1 MIVFLFLCFIFLRK
15 HYKIVDKTR
24 LKMMKKILGFI
35 LFGLGVG
42 FLMGIVGGPQVDAK
56 GIPYLEYGLNKIY
69 FVEDCRPKSG
79 SGGDLVSDFNP
90 NDVYNENA
98 TKIMTALL
106 QAGYSKVEVAGVMG
120 SLKGESGAFNPG
132 EGENAYMGDATIGDK
147 SFRVTSSPCYNRCGF
162 GIAQWTSGGRQDR
175 LQQYADSKNLSVVSL
190 EAQTGYLIKE
200 LGEYG
205 FGPGSFKFGAKADNA
220 ESAAKAAVE
229 VCSNY
234 EIPGHTAAEARAK
247 CISRGSE
254 TYGRAAYE
262 LMQSGGVSGS
272 GSGHASGSISGSTED
287 GTNVTIIG
295 DSIVEGSKGE
305 ILALMPKADIDSKVG
320 RQFDEGL
327 TILEKMSKD
336 SKLRKI
342 LVFALGTNGV
352 GTASASN
359 IQKVIDLAGSDTEI
373 VFVTNYTKNNDYSSN
388 NNNFAKAAKD
398 NSNVTVVDWE
408 ALVSGAP
415 DTYLSS
421 DGIHPNASGQKQF
434 ANLIYDAISGG
445 GSGSEDE
452 DDLGV
457 CEDEDDEVCGGGE
470 AIAKEAVKLA
480 WPDKNHY
487 DQINPEYAKAAGEVG
502 LSQYGVNL
510 SDAQDCGKYVAVV
523 VRKAVDP
530 DFPACCTWT
539 MEEYMA
545 NSSNWKEIPNESS
558 ESNMKPGDIMVVN
571 EGSRGYGSKQAPSG
585 GQGAAGHVQIYIGED
600 EKLASASLHSRTGN
614 VGEYFAFSSRGWNY
628 RIFRFVGSVSGG
640 DNCSDGA
647 TGNLEGDLK
656 EIEESTGHKVGV
668 AVVAPGSTDVMTAG
682 SWGGGRAWSTINVPL
697 AIAAE
702 RLANNNVG
710 SVKDPYGNHCNYD
723 GVSDA
728 VKVAVTKSNNCAAW
742 WLWQS
747 VGGDGGS
754 GANSVNAV
762 LRDGGDK
769 STGVTVSGDGA
780 SLTASKTVWSLKDQA
795 VFAANLSSVSGSGN
809 IMKDM
814 KAQSANDKKAGL
826 NVFDKGISKG
836 GWGSGSGAATRQFG
850 LVKMSNGQCV
860 AVAIGANYYDSSFD
874 VLTKIAQA
882 LKDNESELPGG
893 NCPKGL

>member
-1 MIVFLFLCFIFLRK
+1 
-15 HYKIVDKTR
+15 
-24 LKMMKKILGFI
+24 MMKKTLGFI

-42 FLMGIVGGPQVDAK
+42 FLMGAINGVEVNAEE
-56 GIPYLEYGLNKIY
+56 IPYLDYSLNKIF
-69 FVEDCRPKSG
+69 FVEKCRPKSE

-106 QAGYSKVEVAGVMG
+106 KAGYSKVEVAGVMG

-205 FGPGSFKFGAKADNA
+205 FGPGSFKFGAKSDNA

-234 EIPGHTAAEARAK
+234 EIPGHTAAEARAR

-254 TYGRAAYE
+254 AYGKAAYQ
-262 LMQSGGVSGS
+262 LMQSGGSSGGSSGS
-272 GSGHASGSISGSTED
+272 GTSSRED
-287 GTNVTIIG
+287 GANVTIIG
-295 DSIVEGSKGE
+295 DSIVEGAKGE
-305 ILALMPKADIDSKVG
+305 IKALMPKAEIDSKVG
-320 RQFDEGL
+320 RQFSEGL
-327 TILEKMSKD
+327 TILDKLVKD
-336 SKLRKI
+336 SKLRKV
-342 LVFALGTNGV
+342 LVFALGTNGI

-359 IQKVIDLAGSDTEI
+359 IKKVIDEAGSDTQI
-373 VFVTNYTKNNDYSSN
+373 VFVTNYTKSNDYSSN
-388 NNNFAKAAKD
+388 NNNFAKAARG

-408 ALVSGAP
+408 ALVSKNP
-415 DTYLSS
+415 NNYLSS
-421 DGIHPNASGQKQF
+421 DGVHPNSVGQKEF
-434 ANLIYDAISGG
+434 AKLIYDAISGIV
-445 GSGSEDE
+445 SEEEEDE
-452 DDLGV
+452 DEVGV
-457 CEDEDDEVCGGGE
+457 CEDEEDEVCGGGD
-470 AIAKEAVKLA
+470 AIVKEAVKLA

-487 DQINPEYAKAAGEVG
+487 NQINPNYAKAAGEVG

-510 SDAQDCGKYVAVV
+510 GDAQDCGKYVAVV
-523 VRKAVDP
+523 VRKAVDAN
-530 DFPACCTWT
+530 FPACCTWT

-571 EGSRGYGSKQAPSG
+571 EGSRGYGSKQAPAG
-585 GQGAAGHVQIYIGED
+585 GQGGAGHVQIYIGGD

-614 VGEYFAFSSRGWNY
+614 LGEYFAFSSRGWNY

-647 TGNLEGDLK
+647 MGSLEEDLK
-656 EIEESTGHKVGV
+656 EIEKKTGHKVGV
-668 AVVAPGSTDVMTAG
+668 AVAAPGSSDVASAG
-682 SWGGGRAWSTINVPL
+682 SWGGRAWSTINVPL
-697 AIAAE
+697 AVAAE
-702 RLANNNVG
+702 RLSNSNIG
-710 SVKDPYGNHCNYD
+710 SVNDPYGNHCNYD
-723 GVSDA
+723 GISDA
-728 VKVAVTKSNNCAAW
+728 IKAAISKSNNCAAW

-762 LRDGGDK
+762 LRSGGDN
-769 STGVTVSGDGA
+769 STDVAVSGDGA
-780 SLTASKTVWSLKDQA
+780 SLTASKTIWSLKDQA

-809 IMKDM
+809 IIKDM
-814 KAQSANDKKAGL
+814 KTQNANDKKAGL
-826 NVFDKGISKG
+826 NVFDKSISKG

-860 AVAIGANYYDSSFD
+860 AVAIGANYYDSSYN
-874 VLTKIAQA
+874 VLTKIAKA

-893 NCPKGL
+893 KCPKGL

>member
-1 MIVFLFLCFIFLRK
+1 
-15 HYKIVDKTR
+15 
-24 LKMMKKILGFI
+24 MMKKILGFVM
-35 LFGLGVG
+35 LGLGIGLLIG
-42 FLMGIVGGPQVDAK
+42 FANSEK
-56 GIPYLEYGLNKIY
+56 ANAEEIPYLEYGLNKIY
-69 FVEDCRPKSG
+69 FVKDCQPKSG
-79 SGGDLVSDFNP
+79 SGGSLVSDFDP
-90 NDVYNENA
+90 NEIYNENA

-106 QAGYSKVEVAGVMG
+106 QAGYSKVEAAGVMG

-147 SFRVTSSPCYNRCGF
+147 NFRVTSSPCYNRCGF
-162 GIAQWTSGGRQDR
+162 GIAQWTSGGRQNR
-175 LQQYADSKNLSVVSL
+175 LQEYADSKNLSVVSL

-205 FGPGSFKFGAKADNA
+205 FGPGSFKFGAKANNA
-220 ESAAKAAVE
+220 DSAAKAAVE
-229 VCSNY
+229 VCANY
-234 EIPGHTAAEARAK
+234 EIPGHTAAEARAR

-254 TYGRAAYE
+254 AYGRAAYE

-272 GSGHASGSISGSTED
+272 GSGHSAGSFGENED

-327 TILEKMSKD
+327 TILDKMSKD
-336 SKLRKI
+336 SKLRNI

-388 NNNFAKAAKD
+388 NNSFAKAARD
-398 NSNVTVVDWE
+398 NPNVTVVDWE

-434 ANLIYDAISGG
+434 AKLIYDAISGT
-445 GSGSEDE
+445 GSDDE
-452 DDLGV
+452 DADDADL
-457 CEDEDDEVCGGGE
+457 CEVEEDEVCGGGE

-487 DQINPEYAKAAGEVG
+487 NQINPNYAKAAGEVG

-510 SDAQDCGKYVAVV
+510 GDAQDCGKYVAVV

-571 EGSRGYGSKQAPSG
+571 EGSRGYGSKEVPSG
-585 GQGAAGHVQIYIGED
+585 GQGGAGHVQIYIGGD

-614 VGEYFAFSSRGWNY
+614 LGEYFAFSSRGWNY
-628 RIFRFVGSVSGG
+628 RIFRFVGSTSGG

-668 AVVAPGSTDVMTAG
+668 AVVAPGSSDVMSAG
-682 SWGGGRAWSTINVPL
+682 SWAGGRAWSTINVPL

-702 RLANNNVG
+702 RLANNAVG
-710 SVKDPYGNHCNYD
+710 AVNDPYGNHCDY
-723 GVSDA
+723 GKVSDA
-728 VKVAVTKSNNCAAW
+728 TADAVGKSNNCAAW

-747 VGGDGGS
+747 VGGDGGN
-754 GANSVNAV
+754 GANSVSAV
-762 LRDGGDK
+762 LRDGGDN
-769 STGVTVSGDGA
+769 STNVVATGDGA
-780 SLTASKTVWSLKDQA
+780 SLTASRTVWSLKDQA
-795 VFAANLSSVSGSGN
+795 VFVANLSSVNGSGN
-809 IMKDM
+809 IMKYM
-814 KAQSANDKKAGL
+814 NSQNANDKKAGL
-826 NVFDKGISKG
+826 NVFDKSASKG
-836 GWGSGSGAATRQFG
+836 GWGSGVGAATRQFG
-850 LVKMSNGQCV
+850 LVKMSNGQCM
-860 AVAIGANYYDSSFD
+860 AVAIGANYFDSSYD

-882 LKDNESELPGG
+882 LKDNEAELPGG